1 VTKDI
6 ALTLI
11 TRVVG
16 IGAGLLISIVTA
28 RSLGP
33 GGMGNY
39 FFVIT
44 LANLAAQFGNLGMVP
59 ANTYYLASDKSLLPR
74 LVANSLWIS
83 VVVGA
88 SISLLFVL
96 IWSEPAAV
104 DGARSGIAL
113 LWLLV
118 PTMLFTMLASNLL
131 IGLSRYREYNYFT
144 LGSTLFRVAAVLLA
158 AAMAFSVFGFLATN
172 AAVGACASLALLWI
186 LRSHSRLQWRFDT
199 ALFRRQFGFAARS
212 YAAALFAFGVSR
224 AGVIILERFVGKAEL
239 GVFAVA
245 QQFGD
250 VLVILPATVA
260 LIFFPELLKGEPHE
274 WYARTTAVAKKV
286 AAIML
291 LACVA
296 TAAVAPYL
304 IPVLFGQQFSDATL
318 LLWWMLPGIFCLGVT
333 SIFSQYLAAKE
344 VPLQNIYVWVA
355 GLAIL
360 IILGLFL
367 VSDYGGVGIAVAIS
381 ATYLFVA
388 ISILVLTFRMSRK
401 DHNLSTE
408 GAS

>member
-1 VTKDI
+1 
-6 ALTLI
+6 
-11 TRVVG
+11 
-16 IGAGLLISIVTA
+16 
-28 RSLGP
+28 
-33 GGMGNY
+33 
-39 FFVIT
+39 
-44 LANLAAQFGNLGMVP
+44 
-59 ANTYYLASDKSLLPR
+59 
-74 LVANSLWIS
+74 
-83 VVVGA
+83 
-88 SISLLFVL
+88 
-96 IWSEPAAV
+96 
-104 DGARSGIAL
+104 
-113 LWLLV
+113 
-118 PTMLFTMLASNLL
+118 
-131 IGLSRYREYNYFT
+131 
-144 LGSTLFRVAAVLLA
+144 
-158 AAMAFSVFGFLATN
+158 
-172 AAVGACASLALLWI
+172 
-186 LRSHSRLQWRFDT
+186 
-199 ALFRRQFGFAARS
+199 
-212 YAAALFAFGVSR
+212 
-224 AGVIILERFVGKAEL
+224 
-239 GVFAVA
+239 
-245 QQFGD
+245 
-250 VLVILPATVA
+250 
-260 LIFFPELLKGEPHE
+260 
-274 WYARTTAVAKKV
+274 
-286 AAIML
+286 ML